1 MIEVFIECESGS
13 NRKGVYDEKS
23 HVRLSEMTV
32 AAPYPYPYGFILDT
46 RGDDGE
52 AVDCFLLTDIAVE
65 AGSTLEAHP
74 VGLLEQVENGE
85 VDHKI
90 LAALPGSEP
99 ALDRALNDLLRDFIT
114 AIFRDFPRVQV
125 EVGAIRDA
133 DTAAD
138 FIARHRG

>member
-99 ALDRALNDLLRDFIT
+99 ALDRALNDRACCPVVECRADMEMAVGLLAGECEEQLPTLDL
-114 AIFRDFPRVQV
+114 A
-125 EVGAIRDA
+125 
-133 DTAAD
+133 
-138 FIARHRG
+138 